1 MAIDYEDYVKH
12 FTVKNEDGDVVDV
25 GIEASKIA
33 DSKEIEFG
41 SGFNVIEGEDKV
53 TVTADFMPSDTEVIK
68 VVVSETAPTETI
80 AKTLYLLVD

>member
-1 MAIDYEDYVKH
+1 MAIVYEDYVKH

-41 SGFNVIEGEDKV
+41 SGFNVTEGSDKV
-53 TVTADFMPSDTEVIK
+53 TVTADFMPSDTEVLK
-68 VVVSETAPTETI
+68 VVVSETAPSEI
-80 AKTLYLLVD
+80 VAKTLYLLVD

>member
-1 MAIDYEDYVKH
+1 MATEYNGYVKQ

-25 GIEASKIA
+25 GIEASKIT

-41 SGFNVIEGEDKV
+41 SGFNVIETNEKV

-68 VVVSETAPTETI
+68 VVVSETAPTETV

>member
-1 MAIDYEDYVKH
+1 MAYDGYVKH
-12 FTVKNEDGDVVDV
+12 FQVKDETGDIKDV

-41 SGFNVIEGEDKV
+41 SGFNVTETNEKV
-53 TVTADFMPSDTEVIK
+53 IVTADFMPSDTEVIK
-68 VVVSETAPTETI
+68 VVVSETAPTQPV

>member
-1 MAIDYEDYVKH
+1 MAIEYDGYVKH
-12 FTVKNEDGDVVDV
+12 FKVKDEDGDVVDV

-41 SGFNVIEGEDKV
+41 SGFNVTEGSDKV
-53 TVTADFMPSDTEVIK
+53 TVTADFMPADTEVIK
-68 VVVSETAPTETI
+68 VVVSETAPTQPV

>member
-1 MAIDYEDYVKH
+1 MAYDGYVKH
-12 FTVKNEDGDVVDV
+12 FKVKDEETEEIIDV

-41 SGFNVIEGEDKV
+41 SGFNVTETNEKV
-53 TVTADFMPSDTEVIK
+53 IVTADFMPSDTEVIK
-68 VVVSETAPTETI
+68 VVVSETAPTQPV